1 MTQSDPLEAFIDES
15 LRRSS
20 KKDYPATVFR
30 RMRRDYGT
38 VAAIERLVVDGEIQS
53 GFKALVSLGMR
64 DWTIEAA
71 VLKFPARFN
80 KSAVECAEFRLRVAQ
95 DGSL

>member
-1 MTQSDPLEAFIDES
+1 MQSDELEAFIDES
-15 LRRSS
+15 LQRSL

-30 RMRRDYGT
+30 RMRRDHGT
-38 VAAIERLVVDGEIQS
+38 VGAIERLVIDGDIQS
-53 GFKALVSLGMR
+53 GFKALVKLGMR

-71 VLKFPARFN
+71 VLKFPGRFS
-80 KSAVECAEFRLRVAQ
+80 KSARECAEFRLRVAQ

>member
-20 KKDYPATVFR
+20 KKEYPATVFR

-38 VAAIERLVVDGEIQS
+38 VQAIERLVIDGDVQS
-53 GFKALVSLGMR
+53 GFKALLKLGMR

-71 VLKFPARFN
+71 VLKFPDRFS